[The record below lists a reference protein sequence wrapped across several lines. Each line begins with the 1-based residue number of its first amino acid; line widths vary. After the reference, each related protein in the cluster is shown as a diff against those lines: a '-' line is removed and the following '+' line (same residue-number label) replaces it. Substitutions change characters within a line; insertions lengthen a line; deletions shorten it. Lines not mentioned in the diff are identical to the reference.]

1 MLQEALLDPIY
12 LFTIAGGLA
21 MAGALSS
28 RQVMQDALTKEQA
41 EGEADNQQPV
51 AAEAAQE
58 SVAKRYLIAG
68 NLAVIAL
75 VMAMV
80 YGWQEFVWWIP
91 AAFLVVTFPALYYV
105 FFARMLTSRGGALL
119 YTLGAW
125 AALVPVIGQWIA

>member
-1 MLQEALLDPIY
+1 MEPIY

-28 RQVMQDALTKEQA
+28 RQVMQDALTAEQGEGGAETEQA
-41 EGEADNQQPV
+41 V
-51 AAEAAQE
+51 TLEAAQE

-75 VMAMV
+75 IMAMV

-105 FFARMLTSRGGALL
+105 FLARMLTARGGALL
-119 YTLGAW
+119 YTVGSW
-125 AALVPVIGQWIA
+125 AALVPVIGNWIA